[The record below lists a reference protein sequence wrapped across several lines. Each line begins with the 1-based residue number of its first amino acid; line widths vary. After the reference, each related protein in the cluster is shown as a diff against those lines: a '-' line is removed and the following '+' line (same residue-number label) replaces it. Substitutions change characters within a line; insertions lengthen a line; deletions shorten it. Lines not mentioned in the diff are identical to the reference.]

1 MNGIFNIGMKGNM
14 LVDGFISSWTRS
26 YQKLFSFQNFF
37 SMHSLKF
44 AIFVLNERSAKAVK
58 LEQSKI
64 DIINI
69 VVRV

>member
-1 MNGIFNIGMKGNM
+1 
-14 LVDGFISSWTRS
+14 
-26 YQKLFSFQNFF
+26 
-37 SMHSLKF
+37 MHSLKF

-69 VVRV
+69 VVRM